1 MSAVIV
7 ISILILIIFALISY
21 SVLQIKLAGM
31 NVKDF
36 YSFVKAT
43 NDLDK
48 LYKFSRR
55 YQNMSALQQVVF
67 LSEAEKM
74 FNAFEKV
81 PAQVWEDEYD
91 KYSHILNAYK
101 NIRMRRWSEANS

>member
-1 MSAVIV
+1 MTAVII

-21 SVLQIKLAGM
+21 SVLQIKMAGI

-36 YSFVKAT
+36 WSFIKAT
-43 NDLDK
+43 KELDK
-48 LYKFSRR
+48 LYKYAKR
-55 YQNMSALQQVVF
+55 YQNMSAIQQVQF

-81 PAQVWEDEYD
+81 PTTIWEEEYSKYTQVLD
-91 KYSHILNAYK
+91 AYRSIK
-101 NIRMRRWSEANS
+101 VLRWVGANI

>member
-21 SVLQIKLAGM
+21 SIVQIKLSGM

-36 YSFVKAT
+36 YSFIKAT
-43 NDLDK
+43 SELDK
-48 LYKFSRR
+48 LYKFAKR

-74 FNAFEKV
+74 FSAFDKV
-81 PAQVWEDEYD
+81 PSSIWEEDYSKYAQVLD
-91 KYSHILNAYK
+91 AYRSIK
-101 NIRMRRWSEANS
+101 VLRWAEANI

>member
-1 MSAVIV
+1 MLAVII

-74 FNAFEKV
+74 FNAFDRV
-81 PAQVWEDEYD
+81 PSSIWEQDYSKYAQVLE
-91 KYSHILNAYK
+91 AYRSIK
-101 NIRMRRWSEANS
+101 VLRWAGANI